1 MEQVS
6 TIEAEER
13 RGVTLSIERLERLPM
28 GKNGQKRKRQFQLK
42 RRLDQ
47 EVGRD
52 KVLPGMNRVSFNPF

>member
-1 MEQVS
+1 MEHVS

-13 RGVTLSIERLERLPM
+13 RGVTLAIEQLERLPM
-28 GKNGQKRKRQFQLK
+28 GKNRQRKRQFQLK